1 MGVPFAPQY
10 PRSADRLRLVP
21 PSPASAR
28 QPMGHAGRSTVRCRR
43 RETAGDTRVARSRVE
58 QNVTQY
64 VPSPAEWVRNQVE
77 LYERTD
83 GAEGW
88 ELRGLP
94 VVVVTHRGRKTGAVR
109 KTPLM
114 RVADG
119 DGYVLVGSL
128 GGAPQNPVWVYNLL
142 DDPNI
147 EVRDRAVVQAM
158 RARLVEDP
166 DERTRLWS
174 LAVEA
179 YPDYADYQERT
190 ERVIPLFRAEP
201 V

>member
-1 MGVPFAPQY
+1 M
-10 PRSADRLRLVP
+10 
-21 PSPASAR
+21 
-28 QPMGHAGRSTVRCRR
+28 
-43 RETAGDTRVARSRVE
+43 
-58 QNVTQY
+58 TQY

-94 VVVVTHRGRKTGAVR
+94 VVVVTHRGRKTGATR

-142 DDPNI
+142 ADPNI

-166 DERTRLWS
+166 DERARLWS
-174 LAVEA
+174 IAVEA

>member
-1 MGVPFAPQY
+1 M
-10 PRSADRLRLVP
+10 S
-21 PSPASAR
+21 
-28 QPMGHAGRSTVRCRR
+28 
-43 RETAGDTRVARSRVE
+43 E
-58 QNVTQY
+58 Y
-64 VPSPAEWVRNQVE
+64 VPSTAEWVRNQVE
-77 LYERTD
+77 LYEGSD
-83 GAEGW
+83 GAEGND
-88 ELRGLP
+88 LRGMP
-94 VVVVTHRGRKTGAVR
+94 VVVVTHRGRRTGAIR

-128 GGAPQNPVWVYNLL
+128 GGAPKNPVWVYNLL
-142 DDPNI
+142 AESNI
-147 EVRDRAVVQAM
+147 EVRDRADVHVM

-166 DERTRLWS
+166 DERERLWG

-201 V
+201 I

>member
-1 MGVPFAPQY
+1 M
-10 PRSADRLRLVP
+10 S
-21 PSPASAR
+21 
-28 QPMGHAGRSTVRCRR
+28 
-43 RETAGDTRVARSRVE
+43 E
-58 QNVTQY
+58 Y
-64 VPSPAEWVRNQVE
+64 VPSPAEWVRDQVE

-83 GAEGW
+83 GAEGA
-88 ELRGLP
+88 ELRGMP
-94 VVVVTHRGRKTGAVR
+94 VVIVTHRGRRTGAIR

-119 DGYVLVGSL
+119 DAYVLVGSL
-128 GGAPQNPVWVYNLL
+128 GGAPQNPVWVYNLMA
-142 DDPNI
+142 DPDI
-147 EVRDRAVVQAM
+147 ELRDRAEVTSM

-166 DERTRLWS
+166 EERARLWR

-179 YPDYADYQERT
+179 YPDYEDYQQRT

>member
-1 MGVPFAPQY
+1 MA
-10 PRSADRLRLVP
+10 
-21 PSPASAR
+21 
-28 QPMGHAGRSTVRCRR
+28 
-43 RETAGDTRVARSRVE
+43 E
-58 QNVTQY
+58 Y
-64 VPSPAEWVRNQVE
+64 VPSPTEWVRNQVE
-77 LYERTD
+77 LYESTN
-83 GAEGW
+83 GAEGND
-88 ELRGLP
+88 LRGMA
-94 VVVVTHRGRKTGAVR
+94 VVIVTHRGRNTGAIR

-142 DDPNI
+142 ADPNI
-147 EVRDRAVVQAM
+147 ELRDRAEVSSM
-158 RARLVEDP
+158 RARLVEDAE
-166 DERTRLWS
+166 ERERLWG

-179 YPDYADYQERT
+179 YPDYADYQKRT

>member
-1 MGVPFAPQY
+1 MA
-10 PRSADRLRLVP
+10 
-21 PSPASAR
+21 
-28 QPMGHAGRSTVRCRR
+28 
-43 RETAGDTRVARSRVE
+43 E
-58 QNVTQY
+58 Y
-64 VPSPAEWVRNQVE
+64 VPSTAEWVRDQVE

-83 GAEGW
+83 GAEGA
-88 ELRGLP
+88 ELRGMP
-94 VVVVTHRGRKTGAVR
+94 VVIVTHRGRRTGAVR

-119 DGYVLVGSL
+119 DAYVLVGSL
-128 GGAPQNPVWVYNLL
+128 GGAPQNPVWVYNLMA
-142 DDPNI
+142 DPDI
-147 EVRDRAVVQAM
+147 ELRDRAEVTSM

-166 DERTRLWS
+166 DERARLWR

-179 YPDYADYQERT
+179 YPDYEDYQQRT

>member
-1 MGVPFAPQY
+1 M
-10 PRSADRLRLVP
+10 S
-21 PSPASAR
+21 
-28 QPMGHAGRSTVRCRR
+28 
-43 RETAGDTRVARSRVE
+43 E
-58 QNVTQY
+58 Y
-64 VPSPAEWVRNQVE
+64 VPSTAEWVRNQVE
-77 LYERTD
+77 LYESSD
-83 GAEGW
+83 GAEGND
-88 ELRGLP
+88 LRGMP
-94 VVVVTHRGRKTGAVR
+94 VVVVTHRGRRTGAIR

-128 GGAPQNPVWVYNLL
+128 GGAPKNPVWVYNLL
-142 DDPNI
+142 AESNI
-147 EVRDRAVVQAM
+147 EVRDRADVHAM

-166 DERTRLWS
+166 DERERLWG

>member
-1 MGVPFAPQY
+1 MA
-10 PRSADRLRLVP
+10 
-21 PSPASAR
+21 
-28 QPMGHAGRSTVRCRR
+28 
-43 RETAGDTRVARSRVE
+43 E
-58 QNVTQY
+58 Y
-64 VPSPAEWVRNQVE
+64 VPSPTEWVRNQVE
-77 LYERTD
+77 LYESTN
-83 GAEGW
+83 GAEGND
-88 ELRGLP
+88 LRGMA
-94 VVVVTHRGRKTGAVR
+94 VVIVTHRGRKTGAIR

-142 DDPNI
+142 ADPSI
-147 EVRDRAVVQAM
+147 ELRDRAEVSSM
-158 RARLVEDP
+158 RARLVEDAE
-166 DERTRLWS
+166 ERERLWG

>member
-1 MGVPFAPQY
+1 MA
-10 PRSADRLRLVP
+10 
-21 PSPASAR
+21 
-28 QPMGHAGRSTVRCRR
+28 
-43 RETAGDTRVARSRVE
+43 E
-58 QNVTQY
+58 Y
-64 VPSPAEWVRNQVE
+64 VPSPTEWVRNQVE
-77 LYERTD
+77 LYESTN
-83 GAEGW
+83 GAEGND
-88 ELRGLP
+88 LRGMA
-94 VVVVTHRGRKTGAVR
+94 VVIVTHRGRKTGAIR

-142 DDPNI
+142 ADPNI
-147 EVRDRAVVQAM
+147 EVRDRAEVSSM
-158 RARLVEDP
+158 RARLVEDAE
-166 DERTRLWS
+166 ERERLWG